1 MRSNRAL
8 DAEAVGRLV
17 QQLWSA
23 VGLDGELIFPG
34 DRRKENM
41 KPKDAIE
48 LLKGMQNPLQD
59 YAEMV
64 GAPTWSYGCRYV
76 YPDPED
82 YAIEEAI
89 NTLEKIPQVISDLKY
104 YLDTNEENG
113 VVYITKFV
121 VVKILTIIN
130 LNLKK

>member
-1 MRSNRAL
+1 
-8 DAEAVGRLV
+8 
-17 QQLWSA
+17 
-23 VGLDGELIFPG
+23 
-34 DRRKENM
+34 M
-41 KPKDAIE
+41 KPKEAIE

-64 GAPTWSYGCRYV
+64 GAPAWAYGCRYV

-89 NTLEKIPQVISDLKY
+89 NTLEKIPQVISDLTY

-113 VVYITKFV
+113 VVYIPKFV
-121 VVKILTIIN
+121 VEKILAL
-130 LNLKK
+130 LNLDQEN

>member
-1 MRSNRAL
+1 MSCVRSNRAL

-113 VVYITKFV
+113 VVYIPKFV
-121 VVKILTIIN
+121 VEKILTL
-130 LNLKK
+130 LN

>member
-1 MRSNRAL
+1 MEIER
-8 DAEAVGRLV
+8 
-17 QQLWSA
+17 
-23 VGLDGELIFPG
+23 
-34 DRRKENM
+34 
-41 KPKDAIE
+41 AIE

-64 GAPTWSYGCRYV
+64 GAPAWAYGCRYV
-76 YPDPED
+76 YPDPKD

-113 VVYITKFV
+113 VVYIPKFV
-121 VVKILTIIN
+121 VEKILTL
-130 LNLKK
+130 LN

>member
-1 MRSNRAL
+1 MSCVRSNRAL

-23 VGLDGELIFPG
+23 VGLDGELLFPG

-113 VVYITKFV
+113 VVYIPKFV
-121 VVKILTIIN
+121 VEKILTL
-130 LNLKK
+130 LN